1 MNVVL
6 AKSQVFRYP
15 IDNKGQVT
23 VPPIQIDIVRLKEML
38 GWVCQLLDG
47 WSVGMYEYRR
57 AQP

>member
-47 WSVGMYEYRR
+47 WSVGVYEYRH

>member
-47 WSVGMYEYRR
+47 WSVGVYEYQH